1 MHIFILAL
9 CKIPTSSKQN
19 TFSDQQRECPKDIDT
34 DEIPT

>member
-1 MHIFILAL
+1 MHIFIVAP

-19 TFSDQQRECPKDIDT
+19 TFSDQQREYPKDIDT